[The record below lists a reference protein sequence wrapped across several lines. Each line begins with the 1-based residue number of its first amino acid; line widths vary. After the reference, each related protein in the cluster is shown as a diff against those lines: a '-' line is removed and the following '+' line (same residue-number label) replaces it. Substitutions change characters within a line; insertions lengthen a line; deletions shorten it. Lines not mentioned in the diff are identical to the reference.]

1 MPDLLT
7 VPSRAAEKRS
17 MLYALACSWVT
28 KPSCACHVVFALAA
42 VPAVPVAG
50 YIVM

>member
-1 MPDLLT
+1 MPDLWT
-7 VPSRAAEKRS
+7 VPSTAAENRS

-28 KPSCACHVVFALAA
+28 KPWCACQVVLAFAA
-42 VPAVPVAG
+42 VPALPVVG